1 MRRVFN
7 VATAVCFVR
16 LILLVRSTENKST
29 LDSTYQ
35 SGIFMTDRVLPI
47 TIMEFSTGKK
57 MNESSVNKKKKNMG
71 QKRKVKKCTERE
83 RPMIGR
89 FRAAKKRSETD
100 RC

>member
-57 MNESSVNKKKKNMG
+57 MNESSVNKKKK
-71 QKRKVKKCTERE
+71 KKYGTKTKSKKMYRERE
-83 RPMIGR
+83 
-89 FRAAKKRSETD
+89 TND
-100 RC
+100 REI